1 MKTLLVIIAG
11 FGGLLLS
18 ACGKTNRTTGNSL
31 IEGKWELR
39 QQLGGI
45 IAKIDY
51 EPGNGNTYV
60 FTSDGN
66 FQTTHANTTSVTGT
80 YKMIPSA
87 SSSDWLLT
95 FQFVQNGQTQ
105 SQTDS
110 VRFGNN
116 QLIFLP
122 QASCCDIPTV
132 YYEHLH

>member
-1 MKTLLVIIAG
+1 MKKLLLIIAG

-18 ACGKTNRTTGNSL
+18 ACGKTNRTTDNSL
-31 IEGKWELR
+31 IDGKWELR

-51 EPGNGNTYV
+51 EPGNGNTYI
-60 FTSDGN
+60 FTSDGS
-66 FQTTHANTTSVTGT
+66 FQTTHANTPSLTGT

-95 FQFVQNGQTQ
+95 FQFVQNGQPQ

-110 VRFGNN
+110 VRLGNN

-132 YYEHLH
+132 YYERLH